1 MSLVFPLAVTIHLPL
16 FYYFPFSFIISHFS
30 LIYQHI
36 FFCLPSFHFC
46 PLTQSLYKFESKLLY
61 FILLSLASPLKH
73 THLDISCGC
82 FFIRVI
88 LHLIQFLRKQP
99 FILRFSYVR
108 IVFPFTFIIFF
119 FLSLSFSGVY
129 LLPTPERF
137 FFYFLI
143 YTILY
148 SSFFL
153 LVMGTSN
160 YQSDNVFVQ
169 PCVKMSFRQR

>member
-119 FLSLSFSGVY
+119 FLSFILWCISITYTRAFLFLFSN
-129 LLPTPERF
+129 
-137 FFYFLI
+137 I
-143 YTILY
+143 YDFI
-148 SSFFL
+148 
-153 LVMGTSN
+153 
-160 YQSDNVFVQ
+160 
-169 PCVKMSFRQR
+169 